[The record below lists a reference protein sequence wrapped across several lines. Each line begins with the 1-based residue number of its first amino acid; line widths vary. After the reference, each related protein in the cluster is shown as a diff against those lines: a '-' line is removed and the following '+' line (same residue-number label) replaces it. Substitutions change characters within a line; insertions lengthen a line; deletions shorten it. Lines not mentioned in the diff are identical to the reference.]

1 MQFYSFD
8 RETNRMR
15 VLSIVG
21 QKGGIGKSTT
31 TMNLAA
37 CFARGSNVA
46 VIDVDPQ
53 MTSTKWAEAAGE
65 DLPFDFTTET
75 DPAMLIRI
83 RELDYDTVIV
93 DTPGSLADADVLDA
107 ILDVTDFVVAPL
119 TPSFM
124 EIEPV
129 QRTLQ
134 RFVLPRHIPYR
145 VLLNRVDPR
154 DGRAQLEAFQELLDT
169 GEFFEG
175 RTGIPRF
182 QNYVR
187 QATVMKN
194 MPLEGKVVTQY
205 TDTRN
210 SRAAISDYTSVS
222 LELMNLWARESQ
234 VA

>member
-1 MQFYSFD
+1 
-8 RETNRMR
+8 MR
-15 VLSIVG
+15 VLSVVG
-21 QKGGIGKSTT
+21 QKGGIGKTTT

-37 CFARGSNVA
+37 CFSRGSSVA

-53 MTSTKWAEAAGE
+53 QTSTRWAEKMAQVAEQAGE
-65 DLPFDFTTET
+65 DMPFDFTSET
-75 DPAMLIRI
+75 DPANLSRM

-93 DTPGSLADADVLDA
+93 DTPGSLADEHVLRA
-107 ILDVTDFVVAPL
+107 ILKQTDFVVAPL

-129 QRTLQ
+129 QLTLQ
-134 RFVLPRHIPYR
+134 KFVIPERIPYR

-154 DGRAQLEAFQELLDT
+154 DGRAQLEAFQETLDV
-169 GEFFEG
+169 GQWFEG
-175 RTGIPRF
+175 QTGIPRF
-182 QNYVR
+182 RNYIR

-210 SRAAISDYTSVS
+210 SRAAIADYTSVS
-222 LELMNLWARESQ
+222 LELMNIWAQEGK
-234 VA
+234 AA

>member
-1 MQFYSFD
+1 
-8 RETNRMR
+8 MR
-15 VLSIVG
+15 VLGVIG

-31 TMNLAA
+31 AMNLAA
-37 CFARGSNVA
+37 CFSRASDVA

-53 MTSTKWAEAAGE
+53 QTSTMWAEAAGE
-65 DLPFDFTTET
+65 RLPFDFTTET
-75 DPAMLIRI
+75 DPSMLVRM

-93 DTPGSLADADVLDA
+93 DTPGSLADADVLAA

-124 EIEPV
+124 EIEPI
-129 QRTLQ
+129 QRTIQ
-134 RFVLPRHIPYR
+134 QFVLPRNIPYR

-169 GEFFEG
+169 GEFFDG
-175 RTGIPRF
+175 QVGIPRF
-182 QNYVR
+182 QNYIR

-222 LELMNLWARESQ
+222 LELMNLWAREAK

>member
-1 MQFYSFD
+1 
-8 RETNRMR
+8 MR

-21 QKGGIGKSTT
+21 QKGGIGKTTT

-37 CFARGSNVA
+37 CFARGSSVA

-53 MTSTKWAEAAGE
+53 QTSTRWAEAAGE

-75 DPAMLIRI
+75 DISMLVRM

-93 DTPGSLADADVLDA
+93 DTPGSLADADVLNA
-107 ILDVTDFVVAPL
+107 ILDVTDFVIAPL

-129 QRTLQ
+129 QLTVQ
-134 RFVLPRHIPYR
+134 QFVLPRKLPYR

-154 DGRAQLEAFQELLDT
+154 DGRAQLEAFQETLDT
-169 GEFFEG
+169 GSFFNGEV
-175 RTGIPRF
+175 GIPRF
-182 QNYVR
+182 QNHVR
-187 QATVMKN
+187 QASVMRK

-205 TDTRN
+205 NDTRE
-210 SRAAISDYTSVS
+210 SRNAIADYTSVS
-222 LELMNLWARESQ
+222 LELMNTWAQEAK

>member
-1 MQFYSFD
+1 
-8 RETNRMR
+8 MR
-15 VLSIVG
+15 VVSVAG

-31 TMNLAA
+31 AMNLAA
-37 CFARGSNVA
+37 LFARGSEVA
-46 VIDVDPQ
+46 VVDVDPQ
-53 MTSTKWAEAAGE
+53 QTSTAWAEAAGG
-65 DLPFDFTTET
+65 DLPFDFTSET
-75 DPAMLIRI
+75 DPEMLVRM
-83 RELDYDTVIV
+83 RELDYDVVIV
-93 DTPGSLADADVLDA
+93 DTPGSLADADVLEA
-107 ILDVTDFVVAPL
+107 IMAVTDFVVAPM

-124 EIEPV
+124 EIEPI

-134 RFVLPRHIPYR
+134 HFVIPKNIPYR

-154 DGRAQLEAFQELLDT
+154 DGRSQLEAFQELLDT

-175 RTGIPRF
+175 QTGIPRF
-182 QNYVR
+182 QNYIR

-222 LELMNLWARESQ
+222 LELMNLFTREGK

>member
-1 MQFYSFD
+1 
-8 RETNRMR
+8 MR
-15 VLSIVG
+15 VLSVVG

-31 TMNLAA
+31 AMNLAA
-37 CFARGSNVA
+37 CFSRGSSVA

-53 MTSTKWAEAAGE
+53 QTSTRWAERMAEVAEAAGE
-65 DLPFDFTTET
+65 EMPFDFTSES
-75 DPAMLIRI
+75 DPENLRRI

-93 DTPGSLADADVLDA
+93 DTPGSLADEHVLRA
-107 ILDVTDFVVAPL
+107 ILTVTDFVVAPL

-129 QRTLQ
+129 QLTLQ
-134 RFVLPRHIPYR
+134 KFVIPQSIPYR

-154 DGRAQLEAFQELLDT
+154 DGRSQLEAFQETLDN
-169 GEFFEG
+169 GQWFAG
-175 RTGIPRF
+175 QVGIPRF
-182 QNYVR
+182 KNHIR

-194 MPLEGKVVTQY
+194 MPLDGKVVTQY

-222 LELMNLWARESQ
+222 LELMNIWAQEGK
-234 VA
+234 AA